1 MTKRSYFGKLNSTL
15 GSVVPLAM
23 FYMSVTH
30 LRLLPGKDLSVLE
43 PPVVAALDNQAI
55 GGEGKGGRGLL
66 PQSRELEGERSTAL
80 LGGSDGHRDGGGVGD
95 LLADLQ
101 VVRLVVLGQAG
112 VVLLPLDPIAT
123 HLNFKLVL
131 AGRVGH
137 DLRVL
142 LGNSHVDV
150 GLDSILV
157 ADHQVGAAAKGVHVG
172 AGSRVEWRVGGLA
185 FGAPLSIFGSD

>member
-1 MTKRSYFGKLNSTL
+1 MLISTL
-15 GSVVPLAM
+15 
-23 FYMSVTH
+23 FYTSVTH
-30 LRLLPGKDLSVLE
+30 LRLLPGKDLGVLE

-55 GGEGKGGRGLL
+55 GGEGEGGRGLL
-66 PQSRELEGERSTAL
+66 PKSRELEGERSTAL

-112 VVLLPLDPIAT
+112 VVLLPLDTVAT
-123 HLNFKLVL
+123 HLNLKLVL
-131 AGRVGH
+131 ARRVGH

-185 FGAPLSIFGSD
+185 FGAPLSIFGCD